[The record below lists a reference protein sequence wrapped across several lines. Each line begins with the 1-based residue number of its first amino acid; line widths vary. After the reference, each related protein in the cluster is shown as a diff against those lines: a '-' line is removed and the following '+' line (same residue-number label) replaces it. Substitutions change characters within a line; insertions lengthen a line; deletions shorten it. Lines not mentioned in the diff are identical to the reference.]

1 MFKKYQLDLHIQ
13 AKAMDI
19 NTISI
24 INKNEGGEIEHTQV
38 AFEYPPINEQ
48 EQMQKTI
55 YEKVSR
61 DINSLESTQKRC
73 YEDQEKKAMVLAKKI
88 ASISFKKENLI
99 EQLPQKINI
108 LVRYYLG
115 KITNFGINAV
125 KYKIRDQISGIN
137 SDQHSTFFH
146 TTDNYDSKAL
156 WMPLILGHSFIPL
169 EYTLKF
175 IVPSDYTVIS
185 SGNLYFK

>member
-13 AKAMDI
+13 AKAMDV

-48 EQMQKTI
+48 EQMQKTL

-88 ASISFKKENLI
+88 VSISFKKENLI
-99 EQLPQKINI
+99 E
-108 LVRYYLG
+108 
-115 KITNFGINAV
+115 
-125 KYKIRDQISGIN
+125 
-137 SDQHSTFFH
+137 
-146 TTDNYDSKAL
+146 
-156 WMPLILGHSFIPL
+156 
-169 EYTLKF
+169 
-175 IVPSDYTVIS
+175 
-185 SGNLYFK
+185 